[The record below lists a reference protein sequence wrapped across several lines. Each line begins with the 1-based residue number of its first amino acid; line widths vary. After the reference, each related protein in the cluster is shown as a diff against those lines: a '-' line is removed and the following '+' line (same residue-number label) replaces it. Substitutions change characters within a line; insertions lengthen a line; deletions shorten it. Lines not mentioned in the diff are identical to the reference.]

1 MSKHIVET
9 TEKADL
15 ISQEGKMVVVKK
27 ECDALIDDEIIK
39 HLTGQIKL
47 TSSKDDLIKY
57 LENKAWEL
65 KEENLQLKKVVRE
78 CKKFPFKVREALSS
92 GTNVF
97 DVTYHVENEIYKVT
111 KEIVDE

>member
-15 ISQEGKMVVVKK
+15 ISQEEKMVVVKK
-27 ECDALIDDEIIK
+27 ECNALIIDDEITK

-65 KEENLQLKKVVRE
+65 KKENQQLKEFLKE
-78 CKKFPFKVREALSS
+78 CRRFFIEGTKCSLVSYHKNDLFMMLEKINNAIGEKK
-92 GTNVF
+92 
-97 DVTYHVENEIYKVT
+97 
-111 KEIVDE
+111 